1 MKALVGQE
9 LGVSDWL
16 VMTQERINTFAEASG
31 DHQWI
36 HVDVERCKTDMP
48 DGKTIAHGNLT
59 FSVIST
65 FGKDVLKIENVRNGI
80 NYGSNKVRYT
90 SPVQVGARIRGRQK
104 LLAAEDMQRRRH
116 SHDLPM
122 DRRDRGQG
130 ASGVRCRDHEHRLS
144 KVMRSGKRN
153 LCRMDQHRCSKR
165 TQCVRP
171 ADLKR

>member
-1 MKALVGQE
+1 MAKREFAHPSEMQKHVGE
-9 LGVSDWL
+9 EIGVSDW
-16 VMTQERINTFAEASG
+16 VEITQERINLFADATG

-65 FGKDVLKIENVRNGI
+65 FARDVLKIDNMRNGI

-104 LLAAEDMQRRRH
+104 LLAADDMPNGGIRMTYQWTVEIE
-116 SHDLPM
+116 
-122 DRRDRGQG
+122 GQ
-130 ASGVRCRDHEHRLS
+130 E
-144 KVMRSGKRN
+144 
-153 LCRMDQHRCSKR
+153 
-165 TQCVRP
+165 RP
-171 ADLKR
+171 ACVAETMSIAYAKT